1 MSAWKRMRFRKKLI
15 VSYLTVFLIAVLLI
29 VFYTASV
36 SRQTIYDNN
45 VGTVRGMAEKAAGN
59 FDRKIEQYNQI
70 LMQSV
75 YNKGLQSVYKND
87 FTSVYQLYR
96 KLMDVYQ
103 PYFSALVA
111 NSADEIECV

>member
-45 VGTVRGMAEKAAGN
+45 VGTVRGMAEALTQRFVFHTASPYLVR
-59 FDRKIEQYNQI
+59 FIFSVISFSRKRITE
-70 LMQSV
+70 
-75 YNKGLQSVYKND
+75 
-87 FTSVYQLYR
+87 
-96 KLMDVYQ
+96 
-103 PYFSALVA
+103 A
-111 NSADEIECV
+111 